1 MATQPR
7 VTLAIVGAG
16 SLGQSFS
23 GLLAA
28 NGQTVTVL
36 ATPGSA
42 TRLLAAGKIR
52 LRGIVALDVPVAPAP
67 AAAGVVGVTADPRD
81 LPRDTGLIFATKGH
95 QLPVAIDEVRAVW
108 PARDDRTSWVAGIQ
122 NGLVKDDLLA
132 AAFGPERLVG
142 AVTIL
147 GGQREADGGV
157 AMMSRGAT
165 YLGEMAGGSSPRVEA
180 AVATLQ
186 AAGIPTEAAP
196 DIRSVLWSKECN
208 AVGVF
213 GVSVLARTSSPGL
226 GRSPHFVRAYL
237 SLIREVGATA
247 AAYGVR
253 IGDYAGFSIKTY
265 LDKPDDEVLAIFAS
279 RVTAPRAGQTE
290 SYPSMMQDLLAGRP
304 MEVDQIFADVVAR
317 AERVGVPV
325 PRITLV
331 RDLIRGIDSTC

>member
-23 GLLAA
+23 GLLAS

-42 TRLLAAGKIR
+42 TRLLAAGRIR

-67 AAAGVVGVTADPRD
+67 AAAGIVGVTADPRD

-95 QLPVAIDEVRAVW
+95 QLPAAIDGVRAVW
-108 PARDDRTSWVAGIQ
+108 PAADDRTSWVAGIQ

-165 YLGEMAGGSSPRVEA
+165 YLGEMAGGSS
-180 AVATLQ
+180 
-186 AAGIPTEAAP
+186 
-196 DIRSVLWSKECN
+196 
-208 AVGVF
+208 
-213 GVSVLARTSSPGL
+213 
-226 GRSPHFVRAYL
+226 
-237 SLIREVGATA
+237 
-247 AAYGVR
+247 
-253 IGDYAGFSIKTY
+253 
-265 LDKPDDEVLAIFAS
+265 
-279 RVTAPRAGQTE
+279 
-290 SYPSMMQDLLAGRP
+290 
-304 MEVDQIFADVVAR
+304 
-317 AERVGVPV
+317 
-325 PRITLV
+325 
-331 RDLIRGIDSTC
+331 